1 MTRLSRSI
9 TLAVLLAAAT
19 LVGACGSTPTGEA
32 ATALAS
38 SREELARLKRDIS
51 KVDKSIDVTKGLIA
65 RSKGERYL
73 PDLYFRLAELYIEKS
88 RLVYF
93 RILEEAGA
101 DDKAAVVAPE
111 ARLLKDQAIAVYRR
125 ILSEFPDY

>member
-1 MTRLSRSI
+1 T
-9 TLAVLLAAAT
+9 APPAAP
-19 LVGACGSTPTGEA
+19 LGKA
-32 ATALAS
+32 AIAAQ
-38 SREELARLKRDIS
+38 ELARLKRDIS
-51 KVDKSIDVTKGLIA
+51 KIDKSLEVTKELIR

-111 ARLLKDQAIAVYRR
+111 ARLLKDQALGVYRR
-125 ILSEFPDY
+125 ILSEFPDYE